1 MSDQQNGFN
10 YALPNYAYYLQNLSN
25 FHIPNEEDRINSIL
39 KSTNVEYHQLHHFT
53 LPAEVTL
60 NQYAIN
66 LNRSPTSSKHLSI
79 ISSQIENLNGSTTS
93 SSQESMNSIQKPTSS
108 EFSNICNK
116 FTETYDIYEPREKDL
131 PSIVSISSN
140 HVPSIDRTETNSF
153 EKDKMELAKSYVVS
167 EESLE
172 ELDRQQDN
180 NSFSVDVDN
189 LYEVLKNFH
198 LETGSEAENGK
209 KNESFADIE
218 ETGQEIISISS
229 IDNDIDFIIFI
240 LKRRKQQKAHPTYK
254 PLKLSIIFIRI
265 MTHKLIMCHS
275 IRGW

>member
-25 FHIPNEEDRINSIL
+25 FHIPNEEDRINSFL
-39 KSTNVEYHQLHHFT
+39 KSTNVEYQCPSIASFRSDTCQPINYQSQLTNWYLNSIQT

-153 EKDKMELAKSYVVS
+153 EKDKMELAKSCQNFYF
-167 EESLE
+167 LIP
-172 ELDRQQDN
+172 R
-180 NSFSVDVDN
+180 NSFKIRHWIKPS
-189 LYEVLKNFH
+189 K
-198 LETGSEAENGK
+198 SK
-209 KNESFADIE
+209 S
-218 ETGQEIISISS
+218 
-229 IDNDIDFIIFI
+229 
-240 LKRRKQQKAHPTYK
+240 RK
-254 PLKLSIIFIRI
+254 
-265 MTHKLIMCHS
+265 
-275 IRGW
+275 